1 MSSIDDGPQWNFSLP
16 AGSGLLPKFLLL
28 VSVISVANSA
38 QCYAT
43 LKFTKRVYAG
53 KPFEVSGLS
62 SRTFGTWTVLAAL
75 VRFYAAYNISN
86 PAVYDICVGT
96 FVLAGWHFVSE
107 WLYFGT
113 ARLGEGLTGPLIA
126 ATTGL
131 TWMLSQRAFYLA
143 LPAP

>member
-1 MSSIDDGPQWNFSLP
+1 MASVDDGASWWNSIP
-16 AGSGLLPKFLLL
+16 ISPGLLPKFLLL

-43 LKFTKRVYAG
+43 LKFTKRVYSG
-53 KPFEVSGLS
+53 KPVEVSGLS
-62 SRTFGTWTVLAAL
+62 SRTFGTWTLLAAL

-86 PAVYDICVGT
+86 PAVYDLCIGT

-126 ATTGL
+126 ASTGL
-131 TWMLSQRAFYLA
+131 TWMLTQRSHYLA
-143 LPAP
+143 LPAA

>member
-1 MSSIDDGPQWNFSLP
+1 MDSVDDGTRWYNSLP
-16 AGSGLLPKFLLL
+16 AGPGLLPKFLLL
-28 VSVISVANSA
+28 VSVISIANSA
-38 QCYAT
+38 QCYST

-53 KPFEVSGLS
+53 KPFEVSSLS
-62 SRTFGTWTVLAAL
+62 SRTFGTWTLLAAL

-113 ARLGEGLTGPLIA
+113 AKLGEGLTGPLIA

-131 TWMLSQRAFYLA
+131 TWMLSQRAFYLT